1 MDESRIV
8 TREVEVNW
16 GGERRTLPV
25 LAMGPADDWRKL
37 FQKKFPE
44 NDTTV
49 MDGAKAMTMTGDK
62 LVALMLAYDGNKVL
76 GTREWIRANVTD
88 DELAD
93 AFVEVF
99 RRTFRLGRLPLEL
112 TQAALRPQ
120 PAKSPNGRSPIGT
133 LTPISSASDSAT
145 NS

>member
-8 TREVEVNW
+8 TRTIEVVW
-16 GGERRTLPV
+16 GGEQRELPV
-25 LAMGPADDWRKL
+25 LPMEPADAWRKL
-37 FQKKFPE
+37 FQRKFPE
-44 NDTTV
+44 NDTTEV
-49 MDGAKAMTMTGDK
+49 DGAKALTMAGDK
-62 LVALMLAYDGNKVL
+62 LVALMLAYDSSKVL
-76 GTREWIRANVTD
+76 GTKEWIMANVTD

-99 RRTFRLGRLPLEL
+99 RRSFRLGRLPLEL
-112 TQAALRPQ
+112 TQAALRPP

-133 LTPISSASDSAT
+133 LAPISSGGNSPT